1 MAMAAARTAA
11 RTNKTVIDEAL
22 IRAAVLEERVAERE
36 AAGVGGLMDEEEMK
50 VDFPEVA
57 SLILSFKSIVRIQN
71 LQGFESL
78 TRLQLDNNN
87 IERIEGLSHLV
98 QLQWLDLSFNKISYI
113 EGLDQLAQL
122 ADLSLFHNNIS
133 VCALFSSVLLR
144 VCLCL
149 CVVFLCDGCVFPCV
163 NPASPFGH
171 PRFHSSLRLWHG
183 WERRGTRFTETRKFG
198 RIDQPACP
206 VSGTQSNKCIGRHS
220 EAQTGTYC
228 LCFGSDLRAC
238 LVCLSVLTPS
248 CTNI

>member
-36 AAGVGGLMDEEEMK
+36 AAGVGGLMEEMK

-133 VCALFSSVLLR
+133 VCALFSSMLLR
-144 VCLCL
+144 VYARV
-149 CVVFLCDGCVFPCV
+149 CVVFLWDGCVFSCV
-163 NPASPFGH
+163 YPASRPSVILDSTLHCAYGM
-171 PRFHSSLRLWHG
+171 G
-183 WERRGTRFTETRKFG
+183 ETRDAFH
-198 RIDQPACP
+198 R
-206 VSGTQSNKCIGRHS
+206 N
-220 EAQTGTYC
+220 
-228 LCFGSDLRAC
+228 
-238 LVCLSVLTPS
+238 
-248 CTNI
+248 